1 MGQHGDAV
9 RCFELALTLR
19 RGSAAR
25 PGASD
30 SASSSSAAEAR
41 LPPADTE
48 HDLMSA
54 AARALYAHGAKDAG
68 SSLVMRVLRE
78 SEEKHPGAL
87 FEYAKISLDQGRPPD
102 AVAVLLRLLAAAPSR
117 SDVKTQLAA
126 TAAAPG
132 GVQAVMA
139 ALDASGT
146 GLASAVAFV
155 AAAVKEGGAVEAA
168 AALCGRAAA
177 LAPSSAAHAL
187 ARCHALEACGRPG
200 AALDALASFFAAN
213 ASLRIG
219 GDAPSGQ
226 EGLALGDLAPLLRDL
241 PRLPGDARA
250 GAAGTEWYIS
260 DASRNASL
268 DAEHA
273 LPPPDAAAAA
283 AACSGEAHGSVSF
296 APAALDALACVF
308 SAVKLLYALGA
319 VSRASLAAALAEEA
333 RALSA
338 VPLHTTP
345 IRNEAAYFACVAA
358 LLRGYPLPAPPDAA
372 ADAADAALTPV
383 YLLGDSHVLSG
394 AWRRVALPGGDAP
407 GAPGAPGARALL
419 VPALVTG
426 VKAWHLRPGC
436 RFYPAAHWAATAARL
451 PDGARVVALVGEID
465 CREGI
470 LAGVARGRYGSI
482 AEGAAHT
489 ASIYID
495 ALRGLISRRGF
506 TVYVHPVPP
515 VLDVTRRV
523 VLAYNAA
530 LRDAVR
536 AANAGAGG
544 GASGG
549 KKVPPG
555 KLRWLEFGD
564 ALLAP
569 GGGALKAELSLDG
582 THLAPPYVALLSD
595 ALAAAS

>member
-9 RCFELALTLR
+9 RCFELALTLQR
-19 RGSAAR
+19 ASAAR
-25 PGASD
+25 PAE
-30 SASSSSAAEAR
+30 AASAAAR
-41 LPPADTE
+41 LPPADSE
-48 HDLMSA
+48 HDLMAA

-68 SSLVMRVLRE
+68 AALVMRVLRE
-78 SEEKHPGAL
+78 SDEKHPGAL
-87 FEYAKISLDQGRPPD
+87 FEYARISLDQDRPPD

-117 SDVKTQLAA
+117 TDVKAQLAA

-139 ALDASGT
+139 ALDASGA
-146 GLASAVAFV
+146 GLASAVSFV

-168 AALCGRAAA
+168 AALCARAAA
-177 LAPSSAAHAL
+177 LAPASAAHAL

-213 ASLRIG
+213 AAVRIG
-219 GDAPSGQ
+219 GAAPG
-226 EGLALGDLAPLLRDL
+226 EERLTLGDLLPLLRDL
-241 PRLPGDARA
+241 PRLSGDVRH
-250 GAAGTEWYIS
+250 GAAGTEWYVS

-268 DAEHA
+268 DDERA

-283 AACSGEAHGSVSF
+283 AASSGEARGGVTL

-319 VSRASLAAALAEEA
+319 ASRASLAAALAEEA

-358 LLRGYPLPAPPDAA
+358 LLRGHPLAAPPPT
-372 ADAADAALTPV
+372 ADASGAEAEGALTPV
-383 YLLGDSHVLSG
+383 YLLGDSHVLPG
-394 AWRRVALPGGDAP
+394 AWRRVALPGGR
-407 GAPGAPGARALL
+407 PGARALL

-426 VKAWHLRPGC
+426 VKAWHLRPEC
-436 RFYPAAHWAATAARL
+436 RFYPAVHWAATAARL

-470 LAGVARGRYGSI
+470 LAGVARGRYGSV

-489 ASIYID
+489 AGVYVS
-495 ALRGLISRRGF
+495 ALSSLIARRGF

-515 VLDVTRRV
+515 VLDVTRAV

-536 AANAGAGG
+536 AAAAKGAAAGA
-544 GASGG
+544 A
-549 KKVPPG
+549 KG

-564 ALLAP
+564 ALLAD
-569 GGGALKAELSLDG
+569 GALKAEFALDG
-582 THLAPPYVALLSD
+582 THLAPTYVPLLSD
-595 ALAAAS
+595 ALAAAEQKG